1 MESLT
6 PADVKRWDSGAIH
19 AVFETASGRAATLQ
33 RLGDNLGQVYSVLAD
48 WQGEAG
54 QAFRGDVGKVRRDI
68 EADGHESTRVAAAWD
83 AMTFGLS
90 ESDKTA
96 LTWQVNEQFLR
107 SQMEDHVSRIEY
119 ILPDGFNS
127 VDEIAPTRPETYSAF
142 EINFLNENAA
152 KFGYRR
158 SGNTWVYEGK

>member
-1 MESLT
+1 
-6 PADVKRWDSGAIH
+6 VR
-19 AVFETASGRAATLQ
+19 
-33 RLGDNLGQVYSVLAD
+33 
-48 WQGEAG
+48 GEAG
-54 QAFRGDVGKVRRDI
+54 NP
-68 EADGHESTRVAAAWD
+68 TWD
-83 AMTFGLS
+83 AMTYGLS

-119 ILPDGFNS
+119 ISPDGFNS
-127 VDEIAPTRPETYSAF
+127 VDEVARIRPETYSAF

-158 SGNTWVYEGK
+158 SGNTWVYEGG